1 MQTEGSALTR
11 QGEMRLEALS
21 ESGKARL
28 LAFLDAAVPQM
39 EHALAENEQSATF
52 DDDVVAAAALEDD
65 TARAPECVHAL
76 DPRPSTSA
84 ATGSGD
90 ATGSDARRGGATRD
104 ERFWRDLV
112 PTGVSWNRSGF
123 SLAVS
128 YGRFDVTG
136 WCDSPGALCVWNL
149 RREDVDPRK
158 PDFLF
163 ETDSCLQCVAFH
175 PADPAVVAAGSFDGE
190 VHVWDIRGDGD
201 GDGDG
206 DGMPTK
212 TQATGGDCLVA
223 KSAVSDASHREPV
236 VALAWLRSAHAAGTR
251 AGRGSLWTHDVCSF
265 GSDGRVL
272 VWDFSRA
279 ETIRGEA
286 YASEENDAADGK
298 KTGPVRRVPFPSFGY
313 ETRVMRGGAEA
324 TSGSAK
330 SGSHVRGIAAASFF
344 AGKTPGVDDGVA
356 KTASRSR
363 RDTSA
368 SASSASS
375 ASSFLLGC
383 DGGAVLECLMRH
395 GAGTDAA
402 AFARECAAGSVPA
415 MRSPATAEYEPH
427 RGAAHGV
434 CAHPSEPGVFLSCG
448 ADGALKLYARR
459 LRRRV
464 ARLEPRAG
472 ALFCAAWSPARPA
485 LAACGTSHGTVVLY
499 DLLEGLV
506 DERAASF
513 SGGSI
518 ATTGDGVRSFGDASN
533 ANANA
538 NSFGGGLASL
548 APTAELRGC
557 RRGTPT
563 QALAFNPALPEYLA
577 AADGTAVRVWD
588 LGPRFAVPRAHEA
601 AAVRALA
608 DWNEDGTGR

>member
-1 MQTEGSALTR
+1 M
-11 QGEMRLEALS
+11 
-21 ESGKARL
+21 
-28 LAFLDAAVPQM
+28 
-39 EHALAENEQSATF
+39 
-52 DDDVVAAAALEDD
+52 
-65 TARAPECVHAL
+65 
-76 DPRPSTSA
+76 
-84 ATGSGD
+84 
-90 ATGSDARRGGATRD
+90 
-104 ERFWRDLV
+104 
-112 PTGVSWNRSGF
+112 
-123 SLAVS
+123 
-128 YGRFDVTG
+128 
-136 WCDSPGALCVWNL
+136 
-149 RREDVDPRK
+149 
-158 PDFLF
+158 
-163 ETDSCLQCVAFH
+163 
-175 PADPAVVAAGSFDGE
+175 
-190 VHVWDIRGDGD
+190 
-201 GDGDG
+201 
-206 DGMPTK
+206 K
-212 TQATGGDCLVA
+212 TQTGGDCLVA

-251 AGRGSLWTHDVCSF
+251 LGRGSLWTHDVCSF

-286 YASEENDAADGK
+286 YASEENDKSADGK
-298 KTGPVRRVPFPSFGY
+298 KHAVRRVPFPSFGY
-313 ETRVMRGGAEA
+313 ETRVGGGAVSA
-324 TSGSAK
+324 NGGSAK

-344 AGKTPGVDDGVA
+344 AAPGEFLDGAPKTS
-356 KTASRSR
+356 SRSP
-363 RDTSA
+363 RDT

-375 ASSFLLGC
+375 ASSSSSFLLGC

-415 MRSPATAEYEPH
+415 MRSPATAEYELH

-448 ADGALKLYARR
+448 ADGSLKLYARR

-472 ALFCAAWSPARPA
+472 ALFCAQWSPARPA

-506 DERAASF
+506 DERVASGP
-513 SGGSI
+513 GGSV
-518 ATTGDGVRSFGDASN
+518 ATTGDGVNAFGDASN

-538 NSFGGGLASL
+538 NSFGGGLSSL

-608 DWNEDGTGR
+608 DWGEDGTGR